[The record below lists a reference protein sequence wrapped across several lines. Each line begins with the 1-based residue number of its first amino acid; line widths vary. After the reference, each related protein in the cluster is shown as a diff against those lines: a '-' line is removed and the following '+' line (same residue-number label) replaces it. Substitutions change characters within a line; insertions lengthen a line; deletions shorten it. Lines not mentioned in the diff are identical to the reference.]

1 MEKLLALYQSWRGES
16 PLKIDSLPGA
26 GSNRSYYRITGTDG
40 RTVIGVVGTS
50 RDENHAFI
58 YLTHHFNTR
67 MLPVPEILAVSDDEV
82 RYLQTD
88 LGSTSLFDALRG
100 GREAGG
106 RYTQKERQLLVET
119 IRELPNVQMRGARGL
134 DWSQCYPQP

>member
-67 MLPVPEILAVSDDEV
+67 MLPVRSEEHTSE
-82 RYLQTD
+82 LQ
-88 LGSTSLFDALRG
+88 SR
-100 GREAGG
+100 
-106 RYTQKERQLLVET
+106 
-119 IRELPNVQMRGARGL
+119 I
-134 DWSQCYPQP
+134 